1 MTSLFQSV
9 KDRTS
14 NSDTTKMQRYKKAA
28 VYFLYP
34 LDCLL
39 PLAFSI
45 LRPFPLVK
53 GLVWECGVPAAP
65 KGLTASRAFL
75 GPWRSRVFL
84 PVGALKAS
92 WSKVII
98 SPPAF
103 KILSRAFSVTLRAQM
118 VIFGISKILMS
129 LVMVP
134 TTTAILSA
142 FPAFFMLRTRRAMER
157 GGRLILLMN
166 SLLRMILLN
175 LASDLLA
182 RNLES
187 FTKSLK

>member
-14 NSDTTKMQRYKKAA
+14 DSDITKMQRYKKAA

-45 LRPFPLVK
+45 LRPLPLVK

-65 KGLTASRAFL
+65 KCLTASRDL
-75 GPWRSRVFL
+75 RGPWIIRVFL
-84 PVGALKAS
+84 PVGALRAN
-92 WSKVII
+92 WSKVMI

-103 KILSRAFSVTLRAQM
+103 RILSRAFSVTRRAQR
-118 VIFGISKILMS
+118 VILGTSKILRS
-129 LVMVP
+129 LVTVP
-134 TTTAILSA
+134 TQTASLLP
-142 FPAFFMLRTRRAMER
+142 FPSFFKFLTRRARES
-157 GGRLILLMN
+157 GGRLILLMK

-175 LASDLLA
+175 LASVLLA
-182 RNLES
+182 RNL
-187 FTKSLK
+187 